1 MSLVSSLVSANNLVQ
16 SVGAG
21 IQTGLDINDKT
32 FADIL
37 EKQMNIQPEEQQNI
51 IQQLGAPAG
60 FEIQDFLFDGS
71 QRDIMNVAKKQ
82 ATEIYNKY
90 SKSIVTDL
98 GEFVSDS
105 FKFLK

>member
-1 MSLVSSLVSANNLVQ
+1 MSLVSSLVNANTQ
-16 SVGAG
+16 IQAVGTG
-21 IQTGLDINDKT
+21 IQTGLDVNDKT

-37 EKQMNIQPEEQQNI
+37 EKQMGIQPEEQQNI

-82 ATEIYNKY
+82 ATDMYNRY
-90 SKSIVTDL
+90 SKSVVTDL
-98 GEFVSDS
+98 KEFVSDS
-105 FKFLK
+105 YKLLK

>member
-1 MSLVSSLVSANNLVQ
+1 MSLVSSLVNANTIVQ
-16 SVGAG
+16 SVGRG

-37 EKQMNIQPEEQQNI
+37 EKQLNVQPEEQQNMV
-51 IQQLGAPAG
+51 QQLGAPAG

-71 QRDIMNVAKKQ
+71 KNDIMNVAKKQ
-82 ATEIYNKY
+82 ATDMYNKY
-90 SKSIVTDL
+90 SKSVVTDL
-98 GEFVSDS
+98 REFVSDS